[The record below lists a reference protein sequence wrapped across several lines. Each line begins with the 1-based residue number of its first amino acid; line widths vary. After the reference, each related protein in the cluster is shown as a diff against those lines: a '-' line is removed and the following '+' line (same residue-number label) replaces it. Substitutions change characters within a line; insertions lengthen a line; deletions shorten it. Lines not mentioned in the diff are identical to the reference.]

1 MQLVFNMKTTEKF
14 VEIYTGYIDKSIE
27 ACQKNPMLSAMIPT
41 LMGAKGALRR
51 VK

>member
-14 VEIYTGYIDKSIE
+14 IEIYSECIDKSIE
-27 ACQKNPMLSAMIPT
+27 ACSKNPMLSAMIPT
-41 LMGAKGALRR
+41 LMSAKGALRR